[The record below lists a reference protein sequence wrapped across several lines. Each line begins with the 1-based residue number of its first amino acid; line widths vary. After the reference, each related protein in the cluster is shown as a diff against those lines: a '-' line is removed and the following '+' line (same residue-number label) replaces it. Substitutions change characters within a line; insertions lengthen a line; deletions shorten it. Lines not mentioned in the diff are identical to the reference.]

1 MTTTFDAASYEA
13 RVARASGMTLNEAL
27 LRLAII
33 HDLEA
38 EFRYAK
44 GEGSVIETRHL
55 KPAQIYGEG
64 NDRRFVGYDP
74 DREAPRG
81 FRLDRIKGRV
91 ELV

>member
-1 MTTTFDAASYEA
+1 MTDHTVATKTTPIPASHI
-13 RVARASGMTLNEAL
+13 TLNEAL

-33 HDLEA
+33 HGLEV

-44 GEGSVIETRHL
+44 GSGTVIEHRRL
-55 KPAQIYGEG
+55 QPARIAGIGQ
-64 NDRRFVGYDP
+64 DRRFVGYDP

-91 ELV
+91 VIV